1 MTSSASES
9 AAPFFYITI
18 FNRLFM
24 NKTLESRPD
33 VVATSANA
41 SLTTPTKALL
51 IHVPFGQASTAT
63 LVRPLG
69 AIERMLHRH
78 SEGYPIHFSV
88 AAELTGAFTPSQLQA
103 ALAAVQQRHPLLRV
117 HIEDQPGTRLGFY
130 QPAVVPAIPLA
141 VFEASDGYTW
151 QQLAATEVSRRFDPR
166 VAPLVRAVL
175 LRQGPT
181 VATLIL
187 SFDHTVADGLSAVF
201 VLEDILAVLNGR
213 ELAALPTTRS
223 QEEWLAALPSG
234 LPTGDAPAPAPPV
247 DERLSALVNLAPFTG
262 AAPDLSTLTL
272 NEAFTS
278 RLVQRCR
285 TEQTT
290 VHAALVAAT
299 TQVLMKAGH
308 REVVRVF
315 SPFNFRKLLGEGM
328 RDCGVYFNA
337 ARTGFLPE
345 QTQDFWEL
353 ARLTS
358 AALAQARSEAGTR
371 GVSAAI
377 AQFIPA
383 EVTPEAATGFVQQAL
398 SCETLMSNLGVLDIP
413 ASGAVQAAAVWG
425 PIMLGRFQD
434 ESMLGIATLH
444 GQLRLACAS
453 PAPIPNFLPL
463 IQAQLAVH
471 LGASAID
478 TQGIPDTG
486 YLLGLMAQETSY

>member
-1 MTSSASES
+1 MSTITENSSNA
-9 AAPFFYITI
+9 
-18 FNRLFM
+18 
-24 NKTLESRPD
+24 
-33 VVATSANA
+33 VATSANA
-41 SLTTPTKALL
+41 SLTASTKALL
-51 IHVPFGQASTAT
+51 IHVPFGQTSMAT

-69 AIERMLHRH
+69 AIERMLHRQ
-78 SEGYPIHFSV
+78 SEVYPIHFSV
-88 AAELTGAFTPSQLQA
+88 AAELTGAFTPTQLQA
-103 ALAAVQQRHPLLRV
+103 ALAAVQKRHPLLRV

-130 QPAVVPAIPLA
+130 QPAIVPAIPLT

-151 QQLAATEVSRRFDPR
+151 QQLAATEVSMRLDPR

-181 VATLIL
+181 AATLIL

-201 VLEDILAVLNGR
+201 VLEDILAVLNGY
-213 ELAALPTTRS
+213 ELAILPTTRS
-223 QEEWLAALPSG
+223 QEEWLAALPSS
-234 LPTGDAPAPAPPV
+234 LPAGDAPAPAPPI
-247 DERLSALVNLAPFTG
+247 DERLSALVSLAPFAG
-262 AAPDLSTLTL
+262 AVPDLSTLTL

-278 RLVQRCR
+278 QLVQRCR
-285 TEQTT
+285 AEQTT

-299 TQVLMKAGH
+299 TQVMLRVGH

-358 AALAQARSEAGTR
+358 AELAKARSEAGTR

-377 AQFIPA
+377 EQFIPA
-383 EVTPEAATGFVQQAL
+383 EVTAAGAAGFVQQAL
-398 SCETLMSNLGVLDIP
+398 SCETLMSNLGVLDVP
-413 ASGAVQAAAVWG
+413 VSGAVQVAAVWG

-444 GQLRLACAS
+444 GQLRLVYVS
-453 PAPIPNFLPL
+453 PAPIPDFLPL
-463 IQAQLAVH
+463 VQAQLTAH
-471 LGASAID
+471 LGAPVTS
-478 TQGIPDTG
+478 TQGTLDTG
-486 YLLGLMAQETSY
+486 YLRGLMAQETDY